1 MADDE
6 ETPLIQQ
13 VLEDEGGE
21 QTGSGEKPKK
31 EKKKKSKRRK
41 DDDIKTHMSNERTF
55 FKWLFF
61 GFHIGGFGT
70 FILTFFPAGGG
81 RVYVVLFVWLVA
93 FFFMYYGLFR
103 YLTRRRAMKYG
114 AAREED
120 WDDPI
125 APALMTIALFLTVG
139 AIIFY
144 AVSTSQVWQGLDD
157 AQLQPSWK
165 NAGLTRRLAY
175 TKNWAFVCP
184 GYHSCHQRTAG
195 RIQTKRRGGTFA
207 KTREQL
213 PHGEEQLRTASDVV
227 KAGFDIL
234 FFHAMDLAGAKEDQ
248 RRIVFLDRPQ
258 LSRRPCSCSSRDRT
272 SQKETRRIRKL
283 ADDFEEQ
290 EPSQIRAFSEC
301 PPFLVYLRQSQ
312 FLLLG
317 GWIETEL
324 GYPQV

>member
-1 MADDE
+1 MQKSSSELHTIIGNLGANIHQEAEVLLQRSGERGKTMADDE
-6 ETPLIQQ
+6 ETPLIQE
-13 VLEDEGGE
+13 LAEDEAGE
-21 QTGSGEKPKK
+21 ETVSRGKPKK

-103 YLTRRRAMKYG
+103 YFTRRRAMKYG

-144 AVSTSQVWQGLDD
+144 AVSTSQL
-157 AQLQPSWK
+157 PSK
-165 NAGLTRRLAY
+165 
-175 TKNWAFVCP
+175 
-184 GYHSCHQRTAG
+184 S
-195 RIQTKRRGGTFA
+195 
-207 KTREQL
+207 
-213 PHGEEQLRTASDVV
+213 
-227 KAGFDIL
+227 
-234 FFHAMDLAGAKEDQ
+234 
-248 RRIVFLDRPQ
+248 
-258 LSRRPCSCSSRDRT
+258 
-272 SQKETRRIRKL
+272 
-283 ADDFEEQ
+283 
-290 EPSQIRAFSEC
+290 
-301 PPFLVYLRQSQ
+301 
-312 FLLLG
+312 
-317 GWIETEL
+317 GWRN
-324 GYPQV
+324 PDKP